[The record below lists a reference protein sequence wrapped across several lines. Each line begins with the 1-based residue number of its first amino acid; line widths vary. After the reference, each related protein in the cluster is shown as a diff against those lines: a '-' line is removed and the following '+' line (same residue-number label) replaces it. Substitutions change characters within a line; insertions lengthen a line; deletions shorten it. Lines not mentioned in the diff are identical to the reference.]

1 MNSRRNTTIA
11 ALLSSTAIAF
21 APTAHAE
28 PAAAAEGSAAS
39 GAADSAD
46 SVAEVIV
53 TAEKRT
59 STVQGTPVSIS
70 AVSGADLQARGVANF
85 TNLAQSTPSVSL
97 KSEGPGQTEIELRGM
112 TSSGGNSATVGF
124 YLDDIPMTAPA
135 GAQNGKVVIDPTL
148 YDLSRVE
155 ILRGPQGTLY
165 GSGSMGGTVRLI
177 TIQPDLTGFHV
188 SAQTVLSGTEGGGFN
203 HTDNV
208 MLNIP
213 LVQDKLA
220 LRLVGTE
227 AYTSGWIDRIVAGN
241 YPLPSVDGSTRGNV
255 AAAPVLKDYK
265 GANDEQAYAV
275 RATLLWAPTE
285 DLTVTPSIFYQ
296 TSKQNGISAYDSDP
310 GTEAHYQPFDIAE
323 PLTDSIAVF
332 ALNVNYSFDAFEV
345 TSSTAQW
352 NRKST
357 QIEDGS
363 EDFNNPNT
371 GATFAS
377 NNGLPN
383 PGYFGPTGSG
393 MVSGKEDDPSH
404 QFSEE
409 LRIASK
415 GDGKLKWVGG
425 VYYSDFSAKWQ
436 FDGITSNPSAYMD
449 LGTFAPATT
458 TQWFIARS
466 PTELKQYAVFGE
478 GTYALTDQ
486 LKATLGLR
494 WYSYDYHF
502 SSSISGWGSGMGA
515 ATPSVSGLIR
525 QSENGLNPKFDL
537 SYTFDSDLMVY
548 GTIARGSRPGGGNAV
563 YPVTGPYW
571 SAVFAPYNFPG
582 GKWPTSYQP
591 DSVWSYEAGEKARF
605 FDRRL
610 IVNASLYYEDWKNIQ
625 LEALP
630 GDWALNINGNKATIY
645 GGEIESR
652 AVLGGGFQLDASLGL
667 THAWVDP
674 GPHWQITP
682 LDKLS
687 DVAPVNGN
695 LGLSYSKDLTAKYT
709 FTARAESAY
718 VGRRY
723 SLAFPFGFSLNGKYI
738 QLPDYDLTNIR
749 AGIQSTDGWGAS
761 LFANNLFNKH
771 AQLESLFQETLPA
784 ASFNRIVTNQPLTV
798 GIDLTYRY

>member
-1 MNSRRNTTIA
+1 MKAGSKTALAGLAGGTAMSLALA
-11 ALLSSTAIAF
+11 AQAQVIKV
-21 APTAHAE
+21 
-28 PAAAAEGSAAS
+28 SAVPDAGDAS
-39 GAADSAD
+39 LAVS
-46 SVAEVIV
+46 EVIV
-53 TAEKRT
+53 TAEKRA
-59 STVQGTPVSIS
+59 STVQDTPVSIS
-70 AVSGADLQARGVANF
+70 AVSGTELQARGIGGFA
-85 TNLAQSTPSVSL
+85 NLAQSTPSVSL
-97 KSEGPGQTEIELRGM
+97 KSEGPGQTEIEMRGM

-148 YDLSRVE
+148 YDLNRVE
-155 ILRGPQGTLY
+155 MLRGPQGTLY

-177 TIQPDLTGFHV
+177 TNQPDPTAFHA
-188 SAQTVLSGTEGGGFN
+188 SAQSVLSSTEGGGFN
-203 HTDNV
+203 HTLNG
-208 MLNIP
+208 MINIP

-255 AAAPVLKDYK
+255 QAAPVLKDYK

-275 RATLLWAPTE
+275 RATLLWTPT
-285 DLTVTPSIFYQ
+285 DALSITPSFFYQ

-310 GTEAHYQPFDIAE
+310 GTMAHYQPFDIAE
-323 PLTDSIAVF
+323 PLTDTITVF
-332 ALNVNYSFDAFEV
+332 NLNVNYSFDAFDV

-357 QIEDGS
+357 QVEDGS

-383 PGYFGPTGSG
+383 PGYYGATGSG
-393 MVSGKEDDPSH
+393 MVSGKEDDPSK

-409 LRIASK
+409 LRFASR
-415 GDGKLKWVGG
+415 GEGRFKWVGG
-425 VYYSDFSAKWQ
+425 LFYSDFRADWQ

-466 PTELKQYAVFGE
+466 PTHLVQEAVFGE
-478 GTYALTDQ
+478 GTYNITDK
-486 LKATLGLR
+486 LKGTVGLR
-494 WYSYDYHF
+494 WYSYDYRF
-502 SSSISGWGSGMGA
+502 SSSISGWGSALGA
-515 ATPSVSGLIR
+515 ATPSDSGLIR
-525 QSENGLNPKFDL
+525 QSENGFNPKFNL
-537 SYTFDSDLMVY
+537 SYEFDSDLMVY
-548 GTIARGSRPGGGNAV
+548 GTIAKGFRPGGGNAV

-582 GKWPTSYQP
+582 GKWPTSYRP
-591 DSVWSYEAGEKARF
+591 DSVWSYELGEKARF

-610 IVNASLYYEDWKNIQ
+610 IVNASLYYEDWKDVQ

-645 GGEIESR
+645 GGEIETR
-652 AVLGGGFQLDASLGL
+652 AILGGGFQMDASLGL

-674 GPHWQITP
+674 GPHWQLTP
-682 LDKLS
+682 THKLS
-687 DVAPVNGN
+687 DVAPVNAN
-695 LGLSYSKDLTAKYT
+695 VGLSYSKELTAKYT
-709 FTARAESAY
+709 LTARVEDSY
-718 VGRRY
+718 IGQRY
-723 SLAFPFGFSLNGKYI
+723 SQAFPFGFSLNGKYI
-738 QLPDYDLTNIR
+738 PLPGYNLANAR
-749 AGIQSTDGWGAS
+749 VGVQSSDGWGAS
-761 LFANNLFNKH
+761 LFANNVFNKH

-798 GIDLTYRY
+798 GIDLTFRR